1 MRFPLRSSG
10 DQQGS
15 ARGAQ
20 DAFGLHFLHLVSG
33 QAFCGQGAL
42 DAADDLPAGL
52 CQEPV
57 VVKQGDG
64 SAGVFLG
71 GRGGFKIVPVGI

>member
-1 MRFPLRSSG
+1 
-10 DQQGS
+10 
-15 ARGAQ
+15 
-20 DAFGLHFLHLVSG
+20 
-33 QAFCGQGAL
+33 
-42 DAADDLPAGL
+42 L